1 MATSKEN
8 NKPVERF
15 QLRGITASVFENK
28 SDNGAVFYKA
38 SINRTYKDGDQ
49 FKTTNV
55 FSRDDLPVVEV
66 LAKKSWIAILQH
78 ESKND
83 SE

>member
-1 MATSKEN
+1 MAKKETN
-8 NKPVERF
+8 QPVDRF

-28 SDNGAVFYKA
+28 SDNGSVFYKV
-38 SINRTYKDGDQ
+38 SINRTYKDGDE

-66 LAKKSWIAILQH
+66 LTKKSWIAILQR
-78 ESKND
+78 ETQKD